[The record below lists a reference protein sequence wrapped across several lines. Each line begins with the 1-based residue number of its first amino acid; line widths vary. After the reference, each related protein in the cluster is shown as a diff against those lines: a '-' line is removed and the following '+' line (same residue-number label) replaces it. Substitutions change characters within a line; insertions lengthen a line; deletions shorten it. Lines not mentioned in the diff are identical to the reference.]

1 MFHKSTY
8 LERRKKLTSLV
19 KEGIILLL
27 GNKDSSLNYPANCY
41 PFRQDSSFLY
51 FVGLNLPNL
60 AVIIDVNNNE
70 TILYGDDVDIN
81 SIIWMGAQP
90 SIKELG
96 ELSGIEKVKPYKE
109 LFKDIEEH
117 INSHTTIHYLPPY
130 RDANKIL
137 LNQML
142 NIPIDELK
150 QKSSA
155 ELCKAVA
162 LLRSVKEQ
170 QEIEHIEQIMSVAYK
185 MHTTAMQMAQE
196 GAWEQT
202 IAGAIEGIA
211 LQHGARVSFPV
222 ILSKHGE
229 ILHNHHHDNILKNG
243 DLLLCDAGFES
254 FEGYAT
260 DHTRTIPVGGVFNNK
275 QKEIYQIVL
284 NAQKLAIEMLKPGI
298 YFRDAHI
305 TACMEI
311 AKGLTELGLMNGDYK
326 EAVKQGAHA
335 LFFPHGLGHMM
346 GLDVH
351 DMEDIGEQ
359 YVGYDE
365 TIERSKEFGLAY
377 LRFAKKVCTGYVLT
391 VEPGIYF
398 IPALI
403 DLWKSEQKHKDF
415 INYEKVETYKNFGG
429 IRLEDDVLI
438 TENGSRIL
446 GEKRIPIEVDD
457 VENEVKKGQIK

>member
-1 MFHKSTY
+1 MFSKNTY
-8 LERRKKLTSLV
+8 VERRKKLISLV

-27 GNKDSSLNYPANCY
+27 GNKESSLNYPANCY

-51 FVGLNLPNL
+51 FVGLNLPDL
-60 AVIIDVNNNE
+60 AVIISINDGQV
-70 TILYGDDVDIN
+70 TLYGDDVDIN
-81 SIIWMGAQP
+81 DVIWMGSQP
-90 SIKELG
+90 SINELASM
-96 ELSGIEKVKPYKE
+96 SGIEKTKPYAA
-109 LFKDIEEH
+109 LAKDLKDFQ
-117 INSHTTIHYLPPY
+117 SKKTTIHYLPPY

-137 LNQML
+137 LNEWLQ
-142 NIPIDELK
+142 IPFSELK
-150 QKSSA
+150 VNAST
-155 ELCKAVA
+155 ELCKAVTM
-162 LLRSVKEQ
+162 LRSVKEP
-170 QEIEHIEQIMSVAYK
+170 QEIEHLDRIMDVAYQ
-185 MHTTAMQMAQE
+185 MHTTAMHMAHE
-196 GAWEQT
+196 GVWEQT
-202 IAGAIEGIA
+202 IAGTIEGIA

-229 ILHNHHHDNILKNG
+229 ILHNHHHGNVLKKG

-260 DHTRTIPVGGVFNNK
+260 DHTRTIPVGGEFSLQ

-284 NAQKLAIEMLKPGI
+284 SAQKKALEMLKPGI
-298 YFRDAHI
+298 YFRDIHI
-305 TACMEI
+305 AACIEI
-311 AKGLTELGLMNGDYK
+311 ARGLTELGIMKGNYN
-326 EAVKQGAHA
+326 EAVRCGAHA

-365 TIERSKEFGLAY
+365 TIQRSQEFGLAY
-377 LRFAKKVCTGYVLT
+377 LRFAKKLQPGYVLT

-403 DLWKSEQKHKDF
+403 DLWKSEKKHVDF
-415 INYEKVETYKNFGG
+415 INYDKLEQYRHFGG

-438 TENGSRIL
+438 TSESYKIL
-446 GEKRIPIEVDD
+446 GKKRIPIEIHD
-457 VENEVKKGQIK
+457 VEQEVKKIYL